1 MTNESRNGHV
11 IQFPSNLSHNN
22 PYHRNEPSFI
32 GLSLGVALFFFSSQ
46 TLSKSVIS
54 KITSVLNVCNIL
66 QQMKKWILFKF
77 ATDFKVV

>member
-32 GLSLGVALFFFSSQ
+32 GLSLGVALFFFFSNLKQ
-46 TLSKSVIS
+46 ECDKQN
-54 KITSVLNVCNIL
+54 NVCVECL
-66 QQMKKWILFKF
+66 QHT
-77 ATDFKVV
+77 ATDEKMDFV